1 MTISKQQISD
11 TAKLARL
18 RLDDDEIDDVTQ
30 RITSILE
37 LVDQMQAVDTSA
49 VEPMA
54 NSLDA
59 VQTLRVDQVDES
71 SDKLA
76 RRAELMACAPAS
88 EDGLFLVPKVIE

>member
-1 MTISKQQISD
+1 MTISKQQIRD

-18 RLDDDEIDDVTQ
+18 QLEDDEIDDVTQ
-30 RITSILE
+30 RITSILA
-37 LVDQMQAVDTSA
+37 LVDQMQEIDTSA

-59 VQTLRVDQVDES
+59 VQTLRADQVDEP
-71 SDKLA
+71 SDKLT
-76 RRAELMACAPAS
+76 RRAELMACAPAC

>member
-1 MTISKQQISD
+1 MTISKQQIID

-18 RLDDDEIDDVTQ
+18 RLDDDEIDNATQ
-30 RITSILE
+30 RITSILA
-37 LVDQMQAVDTSA
+37 LVDQMQAIDTST

-59 VQTLRVDQVDES
+59 VQTLRVDQVEEPA
-71 SDKLA
+71 DKIA

-88 EDGLFLVPKVIE
+88 EDGLFLVPKVID